1 MEKGRKAM
9 HSDDSMGI
17 SEALR
22 TAADDIE
29 GYAGAA
35 VGRSNG
41 DVSLG
46 CIRYFDSDGYLYGI
60 FTSNWFRDLADRI
73 DDEMVELPRDKEG
86 KPIHP
91 GDIEY
96 LIASG
101 DICEIYTIEIN
112 GGGAYVTAMVGGGTD
127 HADVMDL
134 DPRKLTH
141 TMPDSL
147 ERIVGD
153 IANFGIN
160 ANIDNPTREFLV
172 KIQGR
177 ICQIAKEN
185 GHVS

>member
-1 MEKGRKAM
+1 MT
-9 HSDDSMGI
+9 SDDLVSV
-17 SEALR
+17 SEELR
-22 TAADDIE
+22 TAADDID
-29 GYAGAA
+29 GYNT
-35 VGRSNG
+35 VEL
-41 DVSLG
+41 SLG
-46 CIRYFDSDGYLYGI
+46 CIRYLDGDGHLACRH
-60 FTSNWFRDLADRI
+60 TAKWFRDLADRI
-73 DDEMVELPRDKEG
+73 DDEMVELPKDCEG

-96 LIASG
+96 RTNG

-127 HADVMDL
+127 HADVVDL

-147 ERIVGD
+147 ERIVSD
-153 IANFGIN
+153 IADFGIDSD
-160 ANIDNPTREFLV
+160 IDNATRAFLV

-177 ICQIAKEN
+177 ICKLAKES

>member
-1 MEKGRKAM
+1 MVQKM
-9 HSDDSMGI
+9 TSDDEMSV

-22 TAADDIE
+22 TAADDID
-29 GYAGAA
+29 GYNVAEIGP
-35 VGRSNG
+35 SNG
-41 DVSLG
+41 GVSIG
-46 CIRYFDSDGYLYGI
+46 RIRYLDRDGYLDGI

-86 KPIHP
+86 KPVHP

-96 LIASG
+96 RTNG

-127 HADVMDL
+127 HADIMDL

-147 ERIVGD
+147 ERIASD

-160 ANIDNPTREFLV
+160 ANIDNDTRGFLV
-172 KIQGR
+172 KIQKR
-177 ICQIAKEN
+177 ICDLAKESD
-185 GHVS
+185 HVS

>member
-1 MEKGRKAM
+1 MT
-9 HSDDSMGI
+9 SDDLVSV

-22 TAADDIE
+22 TAADDID
-29 GYAGAA
+29 GYNVAEI
-35 VGRSNG
+35 GRSNG
-41 DVSLG
+41 GVSLG
-46 CIRYFDSDGYLYGI
+46 CIRYFDSDGYLDGF
-60 FTSNWFRDLADRI
+60 FTSKWFRDLADRI

-86 KPIHP
+86 KPVHP

-96 LIASG
+96 RTNG

-127 HADVMDL
+127 HADIMDL

-147 ERIVGD
+147 ERIVDD
-153 IANFGIN
+153 IADFGIDTDIYN
-160 ANIDNPTREFLV
+160 ATLEFLV
-172 KIQGR
+172 KIQKR
-177 ICQIAKEN
+177 ICDLAKES

>member
-1 MEKGRKAM
+1 M
-9 HSDDSMGI
+9 HSDDSI
-17 SEALR
+17 SVSEELR

-29 GYAGAA
+29 GYHTAEI
-35 VGRSNG
+35 GRSNG
-41 DVSLG
+41 GVG
-46 CIRYFDSDGYLYGI
+46 IGRIRYLDSDSI

-73 DDEMVELPRDKEG
+73 DDEMVELPKDCEG

-96 LIASG
+96 RTNG

-127 HADVMDL
+127 HADVVDL

-147 ERIVGD
+147 ERIVSD
-153 IANFGIN
+153 IADFGIDSD
-160 ANIDNPTREFLV
+160 IDNATRAFLV

-177 ICQIAKEN
+177 ICKLAKESS
-185 GHVS
+185 HVS

>member
-1 MEKGRKAM
+1 MT
-9 HSDDSMGI
+9 SDDLVSV
-17 SEALR
+17 SEELR
-22 TAADDIE
+22 TAADDIDE
-29 GYAGAA
+29 HNAE
-35 VGRSNG
+35 
-41 DVSLG
+41 D
-46 CIRYFDSDGYLYGI
+46 RYVI
-60 FTSNWFRDLADRI
+60 FTSEWFRDLADRI

-86 KPIHP
+86 KPVHP

-96 LIASG
+96 RTNG

-127 HADVMDL
+127 HADIMDL

-147 ERIVGD
+147 ERIVDD

-160 ANIDNPTREFLV
+160 ANIDNDTLGFLV

-177 ICQIAKEN
+177 ICDIAKKES